1 MTSLAAPI
9 NMTELGNQVRHWVHY
24 DRLLVDLNKQAADTR
39 NKRQMYENTIITTL
53 KAANHEKAVLQIVGG
68 RILISEERQSKPL
81 TFTSLESTLKEYY
94 RQKGSNGKDETQD
107 IMKFIKAH
115 RTLETVTKL
124 KRQSTDIRKNT

>member
-1 MTSLAAPI
+1 
-9 NMTELGNQVRHWVHY
+9 
-24 DRLLVDLNKQAADTR
+24 
-39 NKRQMYENTIITTL
+39 MYENTIITTL